1 MLKLWLVFVLGLVV
15 GSIVVNIIWNLNQ
28 SSGVL
33 KIDQSNSEKDIYRIE
48 LDSLDNLSKKKRVSL
63 KVDAKANPSQE

>member
-15 GSIVVNIIWNLNQ
+15 GSIVVNIIWNLNR

-33 KIDQSNSEKDIYRIE
+33 KIDRSNPEKDIYRIE

-63 KVDAKANPSQE
+63 KVDAKANLSQE

>member
-15 GSIVVNIIWNLNQ
+15 GSIVANIIWNLNR

-33 KIDQSNSEKDIYRIE
+33 KIDRSNPEKDIYRIE

-63 KVDAKANPSQE
+63 KVDAKANLSQE

>member
-15 GSIVVNIIWNLNQ
+15 GSIVVNIIWSLNR

-33 KIDQSNSEKDIYRIE
+33 KIDQSNPEKDIYRIE

-63 KVDAKANPSQE
+63 KVDAKANLSQE

>member
-1 MLKLWLVFVLGLVV
+1 MLKFWLVFVLGLVV

-33 KIDQSNSEKDIYRIE
+33 KIDQSNPEKDIYRIE
-48 LDSLDNLSKKKRVSL
+48 LDSLDNLSKKKRISL
-63 KVDAKANPSQE
+63 KVDAKANLSQE

>member
-15 GSIVVNIIWNLNQ
+15 GSIVVNIIWSLNQ

-33 KIDQSNSEKDIYRIE
+33 KIDQSNPEKDIYRIE
-48 LDSLDNLSKKKRVSL
+48 LDSLDNLTKKKRVSL
-63 KVDAKANPSQE
+63 KVDAKANLSQE

>member
-15 GSIVVNIIWNLNQ
+15 GSIVVNIIWSLNQ

-63 KVDAKANPSQE
+63 KVDAKANLSQE